1 MDGRRE
7 GQEPQARESWSAV
20 LRHLLSTGS
29 WSMALEGGC
38 TLDAGL
44 ALFEQV
50 PFTREELEQLAHP
63 GHTEGHTDGH
73 AVAHGDT

>member
-7 GQEPQARESWSAV
+7 GQGLQSLQSWGAV

-38 TLDAGL
+38 TRDPGL

-63 GHTEGHTDGH
+63 HGHPDGH
-73 AVAHGDT
+73 EVSHGDA

>member
-1 MDGRRE
+1 MDGRRD
-7 GQEPQARESWSAV
+7 GQEREALGSLGAV

-44 ALFEQV
+44 SLFEQV
-50 PFTREELEQLAHP
+50 PFTREELSQLAHP
-63 GHTEGHTDGH
+63 HGHTDGH